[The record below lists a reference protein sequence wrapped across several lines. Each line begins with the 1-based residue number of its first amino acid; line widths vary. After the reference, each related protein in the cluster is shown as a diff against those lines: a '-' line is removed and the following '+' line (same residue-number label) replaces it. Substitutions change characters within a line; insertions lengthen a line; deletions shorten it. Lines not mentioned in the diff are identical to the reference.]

1 METIFN
7 ILRIIRKKVIES
19 LFPSIKKENMSNL
32 NQIFHPK
39 LLITNHFDD
48 IVNQI
53 DVKTESYLETLI
65 KSKSWSKQKQNQL
78 NKIREKQINLI
89 QEVMQLNLNFLSRN
103 EYEEKWSQ
111 IIDEISLDFQ
121 QEVDEIKEKLIHF
134 DCILLEQPRN
144 LNGFHLWITPWFCN
158 NENLT
163 FLK

>member
-1 METIFN
+1 M
-7 ILRIIRKKVIES
+7 
-19 LFPSIKKENMSNL
+19 SISS
-32 NQIFHPK
+32 QIFHPK

-121 QEVDEIKEKLIHF
+121 QKIDEIKEKLIQF
-134 DCILLEQPRN
+134 DCILLEQPNN
-144 LNGFHLWITPWFCN
+144 LNGFHLWITPWYCN
-158 NENLT
+158 NENLK